1 MHLHSITGT
10 CSTKDYVVE
19 RHNRSVSNFDDKA
32 SDNPCIPLGDNGSM
46 NNTSDIK
53 DFISIDS
60 DYEAIEGVVFLS
72 NSSVDNNVNSN
83 DNLLRIVCLNC
94 CGIKT
99 RLQYPEFRNLIQSYD
114 IVCFVEI

>member
-10 CSTKDYVVE
+10 CSTKDYGVE
-19 RHNRSVSNFDDKA
+19 RHNQSVSNFDDKA

-60 DYEAIEGVVFLS
+60 DYEAIEGPFQ
-72 NSSVDNNVNSN
+72 
-83 DNLLRIVCLNC
+83 IVLY
-94 CGIKT
+94 I
-99 RLQYPEFRNLIQSYD
+99 IM
-114 IVCFVEI
+114 

>member
-1 MHLHSITGT
+1 M
-10 CSTKDYVVE
+10 VVW
-19 RHNRSVSNFDDKA
+19 
-32 SDNPCIPLGDNGSM
+32 I
-46 NNTSDIK
+46 NTSDIN
-53 DFISIDS
+53 DCISIDS
-60 DYEAIEGVVFLS
+60 DLNEGVTSLS

-114 IVCFVEI
+114 IVSFVEI

>member
-1 MHLHSITGT
+1 MHLQSITGT

-19 RHNRSVSNFDDKA
+19 RNNQSVSNFDDKA
-32 SDNPCIPLGDNGSM
+32 SDNPCIPLGDNSSM
-46 NNTSDIK
+46 NNTSDIN
-53 DFISIDS
+53 DCILIDS
-60 DYEAIEGVVFLS
+60 DYEAIAGVVFLL
-72 NSSVDNNVNSN
+72 NSSVDNTSS
-83 DNLLRIVCLNC
+83 DNLLRIVCLFC